1 MSHLIAIGQYAA
13 THPFGIIMAL
23 VASYF
28 IGFMWHG
35 PLFGKMWMECNKMP
49 MPKKEDIKF
58 SMMLP
63 GLSANFV
70 KVIIQAA
77 VLGRTFQIVSMPNIA
92 NALIIATVLWLPFM
106 ALTIANI
113 YAWSGKPFKL
123 TVLDSAYELVSIWAM
138 AAILFYTL

>member
-1 MSHLIAIGQYAA
+1 MELLSALGGYVI

-35 PLFGKMWMECNKMP
+35 PLFGKMWMECNGMP

-63 GLSANFV
+63 GLIANFV
-70 KVIIQAA
+70 KVVLQAA
-77 VLGRTFQIVSMPNIA
+77 VLGYVFQGVPSITNV
-92 NALIIATVLWLPFM
+92 LIITTVLWLPFM